1 MVSRKEVTSMMLNFR
16 KSKVTTDQNLMP
28 QSLITRYLYQRTVM
42 PVLIVILTVVAVS
55 LLIFYGLPQVTENI
69 QEKTNELMSQSL
81 LNKNALL
88 SIKLKDLK
96 SRKDLLQNEYDNYYE
111 EHPLDVQVNDS
122 ILKTLRSQIS
132 ALQQELR
139 DLEDSNNDDIE
150 NKYHVEKLFA
160 HIDAIRTEEI
170 TVISLEDSFSSNAT
184 TDGALVYK
192 NDVGEATFSLHG
204 LATESRA
211 LSEFLLAIKECEY
224 IKDAKILSIETQTV
238 SEDQNIYVFEVSI
251 TPLVEEE

>member
-1 MVSRKEVTSMMLNFR
+1 MTLNLRKN
-16 KSKVTTDQNLMP
+16 KVDTDQNLLP
-28 QSLITRYLYQRTVM
+28 QSLITRYLYQRTIM
-42 PVLIVILTVVAVS
+42 PVLIVVLSIIAVS
-55 LLIFYGLPQVTENI
+55 VLIFYGVPKITNGI
-69 QEKTNELMSQSL
+69 KAKTDELTSQSM
-81 LNKNALL
+81 LNKNLALATQ
-88 SIKLKDLK
+88 LKGLK
-96 SRKDLLQNEYDNYYE
+96 SQKDLLQNEYDNYYE

-132 ALQQELR
+132 TLQKELR
-139 DLEDSNNDDIE
+139 ELENAQNNNDIE
-150 NKYHVEKLFA
+150 NKYHVEKLLT
-160 HIDAIRTEEI
+160 HIDSVRTEEI
-170 TVISLEDSFSSNAT
+170 TVISLEDTLSSKAT
-184 TDGALVYK
+184 GDGALVYK